1 MEEGGKMGSNF
12 PTSDVSRCILN
23 LKLDGNT
30 IVHYNTGAMR
40 KKLATLEEELRSAIS
55 SAENETAG
63 PDDAPAILK
72 YEDRPSEDMMMNDKY
87 GSNPHDRLGSIMSVA
102 NDDRKGFG
110 ERNAR
115 SKR

>member
-1 MEEGGKMGSNF
+1 MEEGSKMGSNF
-12 PTSDVSRCILN
+12 PTSDVNRCILN
-23 LKLDGNT
+23 LKLDGKT
-30 IVHYNTGAMR
+30 IVQYNTGAMR
-40 KKLATLEEELRSAIS
+40 EKLATLEEELRSAIS

-72 YEDRPSEDMMMNDKY
+72 YEDRPSEDMMMNGKY

-102 NDDRKGFG
+102 NDDRKGSG
-110 ERNAR
+110 ERNTR